1 MANSFFFWTQVAL
14 RQLVAHEN
22 EFANRGKLIWHTG
35 KLIGRLRWRASQLN
49 ACLALHARADGLN
62 GPLFVWKLA
71 GFQLGIDQVAVDAQL
86 EASASQ
92 GDELELFDLL
102 LVGGQQLARQTDGL
116 RLVVSH
122 RAVFQFHVHGSSP
135 FATLV
140 K

>member
-1 MANSFFFWTQVAL
+1 MHGKLIFLWPQVGL
-14 RQLVAHEN
+14 GQRVAHEN
-22 EFANRGKLIWHTG
+22 EFANRGKLTWQTG
-35 KLIGRLRWRASQLN
+35 KLIGRLRWCAQSQLN

-86 EASASQ
+86 EASASR

-102 LVGGQQLARQTDGL
+102 FVGGQQLARQTDGL

-122 RAVFQFHVHGSSP
+122 RAV
-135 FATLV
+135 L
-140 K
+140 

>member
-1 MANSFFFWTQVAL
+1 MANSFFFWTQIAL
-14 RQLVAHEN
+14 RQLVAHEDGLPTV
-22 EFANRGKLIWHTG
+22 ANYLANWQTHWPSSVART
-35 KLIGRLRWRASQLN
+35 SQLN

-86 EASASQ
+86 EASAAR